1 MPGVTR
7 NVQLETSDEGAAG
20 EYRGE
25 AERESNT
32 KNREGRKCT
41 RFEEYERCKQ
51 GSAG

>member
-32 KNREGRKCT
+32 KKQGRKKMYKV
-41 RFEEYERCKQ
+41 RRI
-51 GSAG
+51 